1 LERCSNTPFYIMSY
15 VDQKYINL
23 CTSRVEKF
31 KKVRDNLWNFRC
43 PICGDSHKR
52 KDKARGYLYK
62 KKNSFFYKCHNCGA
76 GNTFN
81 NFLKTLDP
89 MLHAEYLV
97 EKYKNNET
105 QKNTPIPSAVP
116 FKFEAP
122 VFNNPLKKLRSFDT
136 LQSHLAFS
144 YIEHRKIPEK
154 HWDKLYLADKFY
166 EWSNTMFSQ
175 RFKDINIDY
184 PRLVIPFFDKSGK
197 MFAYQ
202 GRAFGKEQP
211 RYITLKLDESKEKIY
226 GLERID
232 FENHVYVVE
241 GPLDSL
247 FLDNCLAVAGADL
260 DLVNSEPSTTTAI
273 YDNEPRN
280 HQTVDRMFKS
290 VDKGYNVVVWPS
302 DLEHKDINDMVLAG
316 YHDIKGFIQSRT
328 FSGLQAYLQINEWKR
343 T

>member
-1 LERCSNTPFYIMSY
+1 MSY
-15 VDQKYINL
+15 IDQKYINL

-43 PICGDSHKR
+43 PVCGDSHKR

-166 EWSNTMFSQ
+166 EWSNTMFPQ
-175 RFKDINIDY
+175 RFEDINIDY

-211 RYITLKLDESKEKIY
+211 RYITLKLEENKEKIY

>member
-1 LERCSNTPFYIMSY
+1 M
-15 VDQKYINL
+15 
-23 CTSRVEKF
+23 
-31 KKVRDNLWNFRC
+31 
-43 PICGDSHKR
+43 
-52 KDKARGYLYK
+52 
-62 KKNSFFYKCHNCGA
+62 
-76 GNTFN
+76 
-81 NFLKTLDP
+81 
-89 MLHAEYLV
+89 V
-97 EKYKNNET
+97 EKYKNTET
-105 QKNTPIPSAVP
+105 ENNSPIPSKAP
-116 FKFEAP
+116 FKFEP
-122 VFNNPLKKLRSFDT
+122 PKFKDPLRKLKRFD
-136 LQSHLAFS
+136 QNQDHPAFS

-166 EWSNTMFSQ
+166 EWSNTMFPQ
-175 RFKDINIDY
+175 RFEDINIDY

-211 RYITLKLDESKEKIY
+211 RYITLKLEESKEKIY

-232 FENHVYVVE
+232 FEDHVYVVE

-316 YHDIKGFIQSRT
+316 YHDIKGFIKTRT